1 MTVRGAPTSMGR
13 SPPLWANQPIHT
25 RKDAARHQWTVLAMP
40 TAPAATSV
48 VLLVELVL
56 LRPLLQR
63 CERRLVPPSRFAPP
77 AALLRSR
84 DTSIAICSAV
94 EWKGTPWST
103 PHRRTYSNGGAAAN
117 GARHSRAANG
127 DELSELSAKIVAQR
141 RRASSARLSPVAGNG
156 ARAPTPTRR
165 EWWAA
170 CLPCWAG

>member
-1 MTVRGAPTSMGR
+1 MAAEAAGAAAEAGAAAAEERGSAG
-13 SPPLWANQPIHT
+13 
-25 RKDAARHQWTVLAMP
+25 
-40 TAPAATSV
+40 PAS
-48 VLLVELVL
+48 
-56 LRPLLQR
+56 
-63 CERRLVPPSRFAPP
+63 APP
-77 AALLRSR
+77 
-84 DTSIAICSAV
+84 
-94 EWKGTPWST
+94 PP

-156 ARAPTPTRR
+156 ARTPTPTRR